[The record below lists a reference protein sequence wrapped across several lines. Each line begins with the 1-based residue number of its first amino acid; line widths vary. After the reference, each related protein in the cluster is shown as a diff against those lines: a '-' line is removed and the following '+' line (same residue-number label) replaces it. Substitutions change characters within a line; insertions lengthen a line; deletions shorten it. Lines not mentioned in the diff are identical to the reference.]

1 MNVAALQRHR
11 EHRSRNAVTVYSSMM
26 QCDPSDRD
34 RDLACCWLK
43 QKIVSDFPDFNGV
56 SIPVKHAR
64 VLRWHTRHGHL
75 QVRCLTRGL

>member
-1 MNVAALQRHR
+1 M
-11 EHRSRNAVTVYSSMM
+11 YSSTI

-75 QVRCLTRGL
+75 KVRCLTRGL

>member
-1 MNVAALQRHR
+1 MGN
-11 EHRSRNAVTVYSSMM
+11 SPN

-43 QKIVSDFPDFNGV
+43 QKIVSDFFLILICV

-64 VLRWHTRHGHL
+64 VLGWHTRHGHL
-75 QVRCLTRGL
+75 QARCLTRGH

>member
-1 MNVAALQRHR
+1 MNVAASQRHR
-11 EHRSRNAVTVYSSMM
+11 EHRSRNAVTSSTM

>member
-1 MNVAALQRHR
+1 MGN
-11 EHRSRNAVTVYSSMM
+11 SPN

-43 QKIVSDFPDFNGV
+43 QKIMTDFPDLNGV

-64 VLRWHTRHGHL
+64 VLGRHTRLGHL
-75 QVRCLTRGL
+75 QARCLTRGL